1 MHELDVIKSYVTKD
15 TELQHLFNRYLTDCE
30 YTKRL
35 RPQTI
40 KGYRE
45 VFNNF
50 QITVP
55 EITSVDDICP
65 HLVGEFFRRLGT
77 KKRHVGTTT
86 KIGVKPSTTDTYYRK
101 LMAFFNWLENNGY
114 IPEKSISN
122 KIARPPTPTYDDD
135 KALTE
140 EEVSKIISAISL
152 NGITNAFQYKRDIA
166 ILSILLYTGIRKGE
180 LLGLRV
186 QDVDFHE
193 QTLFIRDMTS
203 KSKRSR
209 IIPVH
214 GILLTQLKTYL
225 KARKNKKSI
234 CEALIISTRRDSP
247 FTSHGLKHWVE
258 KYNQL
263 SGVNFHL
270 HRFRHTFACRLA
282 KANADV
288 TSIMNVLGHSSLRMT
303 QRYLRSIKSED
314 ARSYIDKLSF

>member
-1 MHELDVIKSYVTKD
+1 MSNQDATNPFVTKD
-15 TELQHLFNRYLTDCE
+15 SQLQHLFNRYLTDCE

-40 KGYRE
+40 KGYRD

-50 QITVP
+50 QTMVP
-55 EITSVDDICP
+55 EVMCAEDIRP

-77 KKRHVGTTT
+77 KKRQVGNQI

-135 KALTE
+135 RALTE
-140 EEVSKIISAISL
+140 EEVSKIISAINL
-152 NGITNAFQYKRDIA
+152 DGMNDPFQYKRDMA
-166 ILSILLYTGIRKGE
+166 IISILLYTGIRKGE
-180 LLGLRV
+180 LLGLRI
-186 QDVDFHE
+186 QDVDFQE
-193 QTLFIRDMTS
+193 QNLFIQSVTS

-209 IIPVH
+209 VVPMH
-214 GILLTQLKTYL
+214 GVLLTHLSTYL
-225 KARKNKKSI
+225 KARKTRKSI

-247 FTSHGLKHWVE
+247 FTIHGLKHWVE
-258 KYNQL
+258 KYNKL

>member
-1 MHELDVIKSYVTKD
+1 MNDLDVSNPYVTKD
-15 TELQHLFNRYLTDCE
+15 DQLQHLFNRYLTDCE

-50 QITVP
+50 RMMVP
-55 EITSVDDICP
+55 EITSTEDIRP
-65 HLVGEFFRRLGT
+65 HLVGEFFRRLGV
-77 KKRHVGTTT
+77 KKRQVGNQI

-122 KIARPPTPTYDDD
+122 KIARPPAPTYDDD
-135 KALTE
+135 RALSE
-140 EEVSKIISAISL
+140 VEVSKIISAITLSGV
-152 NGITNAFQYKRDIA
+152 NDSFQYMRDMA
-166 ILSILLYTGIRKGE
+166 IISILLYTGIRKGE
-180 LLGLRV
+180 LLGLRI
-186 QDVDFHE
+186 QDVNFHE
-193 QTLFIRDMTS
+193 QTLFINSKTS

-209 IIPVH
+209 VLPMH
-214 GILLTQLKTYL
+214 GTLLTHLSTYL
-225 KARKNKKSI
+225 RARKTRISI

-247 FTSHGLKHWVE
+247 FTTHGLKHWVE
-258 KYNQL
+258 KYNKL

-314 ARSYIDKLSF
+314 ARTYIDKLSF